1 MKSGGKT
8 TWWPKMSAP
17 FWPIYKSRR
26 KIHSDFTNNKMIL
39 VLYLIFLSVSQ
50 CQSENL
56 TSRKVIRTNLAF
68 TQESYNVVIPE
79 NSIGKVYAVPSDLNT
94 KMGISLSENS
104 GISGENFDKLSIRF
118 RIRSGDTDGFFKAEA
133 EKIGDFVFLLI
144 RTKTNNMD
152 VLNRE
157 RRDSYELEIRT
168 RVRDK
173 GKILIESLKI
183 SSKFE
188 FDNITL
194 KFSLPAKFQFD
205 AKKFRTCN

>member
-17 FWPIYKSRR
+17 FWPTYKSRR
-26 KIHSDFTNNKMIL
+26 KIHSDFKKNKNSKMSQVIL
-39 VLYLIFLSVSQ
+39 ALYLICLSVSE
-50 CQSENL
+50 CQSLQVKRENSAS
-56 TSRKVIRTNLAF
+56 SRKVIRTNLAF
-68 TQESYNVVIPE
+68 TQENYNVVIPE

-94 KMGISLSENS
+94 KMGISLNSEN
-104 GISGENFDKLSIRF
+104 GENFDKLNVRF

-144 RTKTNNMD
+144 RTKTNNLD

-173 GKILIESLKI
+173 GKILLESM
-183 SSKFE
+183 
-188 FDNITL
+188 
-194 KFSLPAKFQFD
+194 
-205 AKKFRTCN
+205 KKLI